1 MLLGQATN
9 AQCAQPAAPQAGNGA
24 CDQFGAACR
33 MWECP
38 DAFDMGNGTWA
49 FKWSDQVT
57 IAMRSPAIATQHMA
71 WNYPCMSLLLAQQQQ
86 AELAWASAVAECPA
100 GRRAP
105 PVWYGAWGAGLG
117 DTLLQ

>member
-1 MLLGQATN
+1 MGSHTGNCVQVSLGQATY
-9 AQCAQPAAPQAGNGA
+9 AQCTQPAVAQAGNGA

-57 IAMRSPAIATQHMA
+57 LAMRSPAITQTES
-71 WNYPCMSLLLAQQQQ
+71 CL
-86 AELAWASAVAECPA
+86 
-100 GRRAP
+100 
-105 PVWYGAWGAGLG
+105 
-117 DTLLQ
+117 

>member
-1 MLLGQATN
+1 MGSHTGNCVQVSLGQATN
-9 AQCAQPAAPQAGNGA
+9 AQCTQPAVAQAGNGA

-57 IAMRSPAIATQHMA
+57 LAMRSPAIT
-71 WNYPCMSLLLAQQQQ
+71 
-86 AELAWASAVAECPA
+86 
-100 GRRAP
+100 
-105 PVWYGAWGAGLG
+105 
-117 DTLLQ
+117 

>member
-57 IAMRSPAIATQHMA
+57 IAMRSPAIATQYMA
-71 WNYPCMSLLLAQQQQ
+71 WN
-86 AELAWASAVAECPA
+86 
-100 GRRAP
+100 
-105 PVWYGAWGAGLG
+105 
-117 DTLLQ
+117 